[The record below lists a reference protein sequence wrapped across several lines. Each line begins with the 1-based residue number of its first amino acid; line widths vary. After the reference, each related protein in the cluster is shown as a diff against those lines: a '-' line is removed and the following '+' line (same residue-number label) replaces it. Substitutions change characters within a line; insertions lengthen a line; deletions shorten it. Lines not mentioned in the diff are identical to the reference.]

1 MYVYTW
7 LQCDTYFY
15 IFYNGNTLCMFSKSK
30 HAPQNPFCNL
40 EYFSL
45 IWIFSFN
52 IPILTLYYRY
62 QSMIYLRKAS
72 SIWKAGKEEMTN
84 QNSEYI
90 LKSFLKVPIWDVLLY
105 GTLLFHLYILLIDR
119 IRSLISF
126 LHVENLLC
134 ASCGGCKYSKTSSSE
149 GEILAKETTNKVINS
164 KLITH

>member
-1 MYVYTW
+1 MYANTG

-15 IFYNGNTLCMFSKSK
+15 IFYNGNTLRMFSKSK
-30 HAPQNPFCNL
+30 HAPQNPFCNW

-45 IWIFSFN
+45 IWISSFN

-119 IRSLISF
+119 QDKKFDQFTCMQRTYYVPA
-126 LHVENLLC
+126 VEDANIVKQALLRVK
-134 ASCGGCKYSKTSSSE
+134 SWQR
-149 GEILAKETTNKVINS
+149 
-164 KLITH
+164 KLQTR